1 MECVEDIIT
10 SIEFLIERARQA
22 DYLLDIEIRSI
33 STYKHHVYEGI
44 IKFMVY
50 KLTHELASLL
60 SLFSHKRFAKHLRVP
75 VETKEFI
82 RNYVMDFTEL
92 REKQSSF
99 KIPQLGTIIRI
110 YTTCPKEI
118 NLTEYLMQKLAEDKG
133 MQILALLKEAMRLY
147 LVLSDFLMDFSYVID
162 ELDYLSL
169 ADDYLDFALELCKE
183 SILAETLG
191 DKEKS
196 RKKLTVASFVA
207 DEISFEL
214 FNSLKF
220 SNDT

>member
-1 MECVEDIIT
+1 
-10 SIEFLIERARQA
+10 
-22 DYLLDIEIRSI
+22 
-33 STYKHHVYEGI
+33 
-44 IKFMVY
+44 
-50 KLTHELASLL
+50 
-60 SLFSHKRFAKHLRVP
+60 
-75 VETKEFI
+75 
-82 RNYVMDFTEL
+82 
-92 REKQSSF
+92 
-99 KIPQLGTIIRI
+99 
-110 YTTCPKEI
+110 
-118 NLTEYLMQKLAEDKG
+118 
-133 MQILALLKEAMRLY
+133 MQILALLNDAMRLY

-196 RKKLTVASFVA
+196 RKKLSVASFVA

-220 SNDT
+220 SNDTQSSSNDAPNEAKAPHAQEQLPKIKSFTFDMRQKKIAFDRKNEICLSKL

>member
-1 MECVEDIIT
+1 M
-10 SIEFLIERARQA
+10 
-22 DYLLDIEIRSI
+22 
-33 STYKHHVYEGI
+33 
-44 IKFMVY
+44 
-50 KLTHELASLL
+50 
-60 SLFSHKRFAKHLRVP
+60 
-75 VETKEFI
+75 
-82 RNYVMDFTEL
+82 
-92 REKQSSF
+92 
-99 KIPQLGTIIRI
+99 
-110 YTTCPKEI
+110 
-118 NLTEYLMQKLAEDKG
+118 
-133 MQILALLKEAMRLY
+133 ALLKDAMRLY

-196 RKKLTVASFVA
+196 RKKHSVAAFVA

-220 SNDT
+220 SNDTQSSSNDTPNEGKAPHAQEQLPKIKSFTFDMRQKKIAFDRKNEMSLSKL